1 MTATASS
8 TGAAAGTATLGVK
21 QIVTVSKTVHKIRI
35 SIRQKKNEKSMYTQF
50 FLKDA
55 GLLLYEDMVKQT

>member
-35 SIRQKKNEKSMYTQF
+35 RHKKNEKSMNTQ
-50 FLKDA
+50 A
-55 GLLLYEDMVKQT
+55 RMIEH

>member
-21 QIVTVSKTVHKIRI
+21 QIVTVSKTVHKSR
-35 SIRQKKNEKSMYTQF
+35 IRQKKNEKSMYTQF

-55 GLLLYEDMVKQT
+55 GLLLYEDMVKQM

>member
-35 SIRQKKNEKSMYTQF
+35 RHKKNEKSMNTQLVSF
-50 FLKDA
+50 FKKMP
-55 GLLLYEDMVKQT
+55 GYYYMKIW